1 MDKAQGERQ
10 HARRRAEERYDI
22 DYNRHARR
30 DIIAAIQKNKGILV
44 KRQSQRVTL
53 WYVEYNGEY
62 VKVAYDR
69 NRKEIITFLPVW
81 KDELERC
88 SKKNPPTSPEPP
100 PEIEEARI
108 NRRIIQMIEGRHVDA
123 ILVERRPDGNSV
135 WYARSKCQDVKVVYD
150 RKHQTILEF
159 LPPDP
164 QERQRCALRRAA
176 GS

>member
-1 MDKAQGERQ
+1 MDKAEWERQ
-10 HARRRAEERYDI
+10 HARQRAEERYDI

-30 DIIAAIQKNKGILV
+30 DIIAAIQQNKGILV
-44 KRQSQRVTL
+44 KRQSCRVTI
-53 WYVEYNGEY
+53 WYVEYNGEH
-62 VKVAYDR
+62 VKVVYDS
-69 NRKEIITFLPVW
+69 NRKEIVTFLPVW

-88 SKKNPPTSPEPP
+88 AKRNPPVPEPP
-100 PEIEEARI
+100 PEVEEAKT

-123 ILVERRPDGNSV
+123 IFVERRPDGNSV

-159 LPPDP
+159 LPADP
-164 QERQRCALRRAA
+164 QERQRCALRRAI